1 MEKEILYQGKKIYYS
16 VIGKGPTVVFVH
28 GFGEDSAVWK
38 NQIEFLKNDFR
49 LIVPDLPGSGKSEM
63 IDDMTMEGMAE
74 VIKNIIDAESS
85 KVPPSGGFRGAV
97 LIGHSMGGYI
107 VLAFADKYPQ
117 LLNGFGLL
125 HSTSHPDSEEKKA
138 TRQKGIEFM
147 KKHGGFEFLKT
158 AVPNL
163 FSPKTKDEMP
173 GLVDEF
179 LNSLRNFRGD
189 ALVSYYE
196 AMMQRPDRTAVLKNI
211 NVAVLLIAGE
221 FDNAV
226 PLKDSLELAHLPG
239 KLYFH
244 VLKKSGHMGMLE
256 EAEKTNRL
264 LRNYLNDLN
273 PNSD

>member
-1 MEKEILYQGKKIYYS
+1 MNKEITIEETRIFYR
-16 VIGKGPTVVFVH
+16 VVGSGQPIIFIH
-28 GFGEDSAVWK
+28 GFGEDGEVWK
-38 NQIEFLKNDFR
+38 NQIESLKTDFR
-49 LIVPDLPGSGKSEM
+49 LIVPDLPGSGRSTMDKKQWTIDRFAEIIKSLLDHES
-63 IDDMTMEGMAE
+63 ISSCTM
-74 VIKNIIDAESS
+74 
-85 KVPPSGGFRGAV
+85 
-97 LIGHSMGGYI
+97 IGHSMGGYI
-107 VLAFADKYPQ
+107 VLAFAEKYPQ

-138 TRQKGIEFM
+138 TRQKGIEFI
-147 KKHGGFEFLKT
+147 KNHGGFEFLKT

-163 FSPKTKDEMP
+163 FSPKTKDERP

-179 LNSLRNFRGD
+179 LNSLRNFSGD

-221 FDNAV
+221 FDNTV

>member
-1 MEKEILYQGKKIYYS
+1 MINKELLYQGSKIFYR
-16 VIGKGPTVVFVH
+16 VTGNGQTVVFIH
-28 GFGEDSAVWK
+28 GFGEDGNVWK
-38 NQIEFLKNDFR
+38 NQIDFFKNDFR
-49 LIVPDLPGSGKSEM
+49 LIIPDLPGSGQSTM
-63 IDDMTMEGMAE
+63 ADGPWTIDRFAETIKALFDHEAITGGTM
-74 VIKNIIDAESS
+74 
-85 KVPPSGGFRGAV
+85 
-97 LIGHSMGGYI
+97 IGHSMGGYI
-107 VLAFADKYPQ
+107 TLAFADKYPE

-125 HSTSHPDSEEKKA
+125 HSTAYADSEEKKGV
-138 TRQKGIEFM
+138 RQKGIEFM

-158 AVPNL
+158 SVPNL
-163 FSPKTKDEMP
+163 FSPRTKDEMP

-179 LNSLRNFRGD
+179 LNSLRNFSAD

-196 AMMQRPDRTAVLKNI
+196 AMMQRPDRVAVFKKA

-221 FDNAV
+221 FDTAV
-226 PLKDSLELAHLPG
+226 PLKDSLELAHLTG